1 MVKLKVNQP
10 VEVDFNLYG
19 QTIDGSS
26 ITLASYI
33 GILAREH
40 QKKDMMWS
48 SLLITFLNK
57 WGADGD
63 NTSLVSRKSLEAS
76 QGPGKKRA
84 FKSKNFRAI
93 QLSQKTQHTTGRR
106 GYTRLHHIMRKEKI
120 QKRLQG
126 SRVDVWIEG
135 HKRKKNMPLGEAVQI
150 AMSTCPPN
158 DNNIK
163 EDSLTKVLGA
173 EKRGRVRGL
182 GFGAT
187 PSRVQTQIQSGG
199 RVKQLEVELEAT
211 NDQEASLKE
220 MINMIVKQ
228 NE

>member
-1 MVKLKVNQP
+1 
-10 VEVDFNLYG
+10 
-19 QTIDGSS
+19 
-26 ITLASYI
+26 
-33 GILAREH
+33 
-40 QKKDMMWS
+40 
-48 SLLITFLNK
+48 
-57 WGADGD
+57 
-63 NTSLVSRKSLEAS
+63 
-76 QGPGKKRA
+76 
-84 FKSKNFRAI
+84 
-93 QLSQKTQHTTGRR
+93 
-106 GYTRLHHIMRKEKI
+106 MRKEKI

-211 NDQEASLKE
+211 NDQEGDNDYIDILNL
-220 MINMIVKQ
+220 MN
-228 NE
+228 